1 MNKVCVSAA
10 KCGLV
15 NERRA
20 AWESFVLRMKE
31 KKIKK
36 YKLGEREMMNGRLV
50 PPLRCYL
57 SVATKI
63 PQDFADK
70 EAMAT
75 LH

>member
-10 KCGLV
+10 KCGIV
-15 NERRA
+15 NEHRA

-63 PQDFADK
+63 PQDFASK